1 MIRTIK
7 KLHQRI
13 YTIIIYLLGFIVYF
27 SPLRALIELSFHNQL
42 YSHFLLIPVVSISLL
57 VMSRKRIFAE
67 MGYSPAIGLSVIAA
81 GLVSYA
87 AGILWSRQLS
97 QNDFLFFCMIGFVT
111 WTIGSFIAFYGKM
124 AFQKMLFP
132 MLFLIFMIPIPSIFL
147 DPVIRIL
154 QVGSAHAVDGIFK
167 IIGIPYYREGMV
179 FEFTEVT
186 IEVAKQCS
194 GIRSSLAMLITS
206 VVAGY
211 LILPTGWRRVLLSLA
226 VVPITIFKNAVR
238 ITTITLLSI
247 YVDEKFLTDSWLHH
261 SGGIVFFA
269 IGLVLLA
276 LVIWVLGWR
285 LEKASGQIRRIL
297 LFGDKRP

>member
-1 MIRTIK
+1 MK
-7 KLHQRI
+7 NLQRKI
-13 YTIIIYLLGFIVYF
+13 LFIIILLLGFIVYF
-27 SPLRALIELSFHNQL
+27 NPLRALIELSFNNQL
-42 YSHFLLIPVVSISLL
+42 YSHFLLIPVVSIFFL
-57 VMSRKRIFAE
+57 VVNRKRIFSEIGHA
-67 MGYSPAIGLSVIAA
+67 PAVGLGVVAA
-81 GLVSYA
+81 GLVSYVT
-87 AGILWSRQLS
+87 GLLWIEQLS
-97 QNDFLFFCMIGFVT
+97 QNDFLFFCLTGFVA

-147 DPVIRIL
+147 DPAIHIL

-179 FEFTEVT
+179 FEFTGVT

-226 VVPITIFKNAVR
+226 VLPITIFKNAVR

-285 LEKASGQIRRIL
+285 REKASGQIRRIL
-297 LFGDKRP
+297 LFGGKRP

>member
-1 MIRTIK
+1 M
-7 KLHQRI
+7 QRKI
-13 YTIIIYLLGFIVYF
+13 LFIIILLLGFIVYF
-27 SPLRALIELSFHNQL
+27 NPLRALIGLSFNNQL
-42 YSHFLLIPVVSISLL
+42 YSHFLLIPVVSIFFL
-57 VMSRKRIFAE
+57 VVNRKRIFSEIGHA
-67 MGYSPAIGLSVIAA
+67 PAVGLGIVAA
-81 GLVSYA
+81 GLVSYVT
-87 AGILWSRQLS
+87 GLLWIEQLS
-97 QNDFLFFCMIGFVT
+97 QNDFLFFCLTGFVA

-132 MLFLIFMIPIPSIFL
+132 MLFLIFTIPIPSIFL

-179 FEFTEVT
+179 FEFTGVT

-247 YVDEKFLTDSWLHH
+247 YVDEKFLTDGWLHH

-285 LEKASGQIRRIL
+285 REKASGQIRRIL

>member
-1 MIRTIK
+1 M
-7 KLHQRI
+7 QRKI
-13 YTIIIYLLGFIVYF
+13 LFIISLLLGFGVYF
-27 SPLRALIELSFHNQL
+27 NPLRELVGLSFHNQL
-42 YSHFLLIPVVSISLL
+42 YSHFLLIPVVSIFFL
-57 VMSRKRIFAE
+57 VVNRKRIFAE
-67 MGYSPAIGLSVIAA
+67 VSYAPAVGLSLIGA

-87 AGILWSRQLS
+87 AGMIWNQQLS
-97 QNDFLFFCMIGFVT
+97 QNDFLFFCMAGFVV
-111 WTIGSFIAFYGKM
+111 WMIGNFIAFYGKM
-124 AFQKMLFP
+124 AFQNALFP
-132 MLFLIFMIPIPSIFL
+132 MLFLIFMIPIPSIIL
-147 DPVIRIL
+147 DPIIRIL

-179 FEFTEVT
+179 FEFTGVT

-226 VVPITIFKNAVR
+226 VIPITIFKNAVR

-285 LEKASGQIRRIL
+285 REKASGQIRRIL